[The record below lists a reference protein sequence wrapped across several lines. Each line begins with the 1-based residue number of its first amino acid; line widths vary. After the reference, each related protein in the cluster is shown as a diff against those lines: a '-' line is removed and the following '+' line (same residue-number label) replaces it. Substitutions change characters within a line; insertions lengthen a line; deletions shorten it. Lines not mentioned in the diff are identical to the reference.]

1 MLPIAVIDHQMTG
14 RLRLRI
20 GARRGDVPFFQGI
33 VQALSKLPEIK
44 EVDANPLTGSILIH
58 HSGSSQAITAEALE
72 QGLFQLGPKQSK
84 EAQSKAPPSD
94 SGPMDTIATGLA
106 GLGLFQVTQ
115 GQVIGNAAE
124 NFWNAYGAQRILG
137 RPDIAAG
144 FALLGIFQVLRGQ
157 LIGAASS
164 LFFYFLVAR
173 QLASFDRAAAAFT
186 DSAKTSASTPGKDPT
201 SS

>member
-1 MLPIAVIDHQMTG
+1 MRNRTMAGIDMAPSAVIEHEMPG

-20 GARRGDVPFFQGI
+20 RTRRGDAPFFHDI
-33 VQALSKLPEIK
+33 VQALSKRPEIK

-58 HSGSSQAITAEALE
+58 HSGSSQAITAAALE

-94 SGPMDTIATGLA
+94 AGPMDAIATGLA
-106 GLGLFQVTQ
+106 GLGLFQVAR

-137 RPDIAAG
+137 RPEIATA
-144 FALLGIFQVLRGQ
+144 FALLGVFQ
-157 LIGAASS
+157 AASS
-164 LFFYFLVAR
+164 PSFPSRNSQRATTQPSQRLDATVFPVDNCSAR
-173 QLASFDRAAAAFT
+173 
-186 DSAKTSASTPGKDPT
+186 P
-201 SS
+201 